1 MEIQYEIIDSK
12 TIKLI
17 IKGQGGLYIKELI
30 SGDEERTQPNVSQV
44 LGTSARCMELDVLEV
59 GI

>member
-1 MEIQYEIIDSK
+1 MDIKAEIIDSNN
-12 TIKLI
+12 IILI

-30 SGDEERTQPNVSQV
+30 SGDDKRTQPNVSQV
-44 LGTSARCMELDVLEV
+44 LKTSALCVELDVLEV